1 VKFSNERKL
10 ENVILERYRL
20 MKIVKVFYVTC
31 RKFAK
36 YVLVDEGEARD
47 KMHTHQFI

>member
-1 VKFSNERKL
+1 
-10 ENVILERYRL
+10 

-47 KMHTHQFI
+47 KNAYSPIHLAFA